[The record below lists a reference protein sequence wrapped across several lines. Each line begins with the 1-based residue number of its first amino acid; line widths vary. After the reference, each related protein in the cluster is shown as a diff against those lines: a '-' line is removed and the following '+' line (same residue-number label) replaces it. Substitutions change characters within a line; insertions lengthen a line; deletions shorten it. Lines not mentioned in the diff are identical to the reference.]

1 MANNKLARTTTIAV
15 AALVLVLGLL
25 GAACTNNRSRPDSTV
40 LSVGSRPAAGAVDEC
55 ASATASQEDLT
66 GCLFVTE
73 TGASIVSPGTSSLD
87 VTPRG
92 TVSFGINGFG
102 PATVVNVMLDSKPVA
117 PITVTVDE
125 NGFISGDVV
134 LPALSLGRHIVEL
147 VGTTADGK
155 RMVRSGTLNVTGKDK
170 PVLST

>member
-40 LSVGSRPAAGAVDEC
+40 LSVGSRPAGAVDEC

-102 PATVVNVMLDSKPVA
+102 PATVVNVMLDSEPVP

-125 NGFISGDVV
+125 SGFISGDVV
-134 LPALSLGRHIVEL
+134 LPALSLGRHIVDL
-147 VGTTADGK
+147 VGTTAEGK
-155 RMVRSGTLNVTGKDK
+155 PLVRSGTLNVTGKDK

>member
-25 GAACTNNRSRPDSTV
+25 GAACTNNWTRPDSTV

-155 RMVRSGTLNVTGKDK
+155 PMVRSGTLNVTGKDK